1 MILVVVGRP
10 LDNRGRC
17 DYIEAMTLS
26 LFTLTS
32 SDHYQH
38 YLPLWAY
45 CARKYV
51 GRDIDIAC
59 CVVNGAADK
68 ETNAA
73 LHAAGFED
81 VCEVFTGGVF
91 PACGY
96 NLMRFLTGDTT
107 KGSDATL
114 ICDADLL
121 LTENPFP
128 WHLAQL
134 DATHCFASHHGP
146 RRKPY
151 RPEVSGPEGW
161 RGDWERTAGGFVL
174 VTPEWYA
181 KTLCVRK
188 KYLEQLHAGA
198 LPEFRELDEV
208 ILSRIIKESG
218 MEVPQSKFFP
228 PSLRGVHIGDFK
240 DSMTHR
246 WTNMAKMVGKLTT
259 DNCVRF
265 RELEADP
272 VWQKMLRILGGDT
285 TLMRELSN
293 VRAHMASR
301 GV

>member
-1 MILVVVGRP
+1 
-10 LDNRGRC
+10 
-17 DYIEAMTLS
+17 MTLS

-32 SDHYQH
+32 ADHYQH

-45 CARKYV
+45 CAREYV

-59 CVVNGAADK
+59 CVVNGSVDK

-73 LHAAGFED
+73 MHAAGFED
-81 VCEVFTGGVF
+81 VCEVFTGGTF
-91 PACGY
+91 PTCGY
-96 NLMRFLTGDTT
+96 NLMRFLIDGTNECP
-107 KGSDATL
+107 DATL

-121 LTENPFP
+121 LLENPFP
-128 WHLAQL
+128 WHLAQV
-134 DATHCFASHHGP
+134 DDKHCFASHHGP

-151 RPEVSGPEGW
+151 RPEVSGPDGW
-161 RGDWERTAGGFVL
+161 RGNWERTAGGFVL

-181 KTLCVRK
+181 KTMAVRK
-188 KYLEQLHAGA
+188 KYLDQLHAGA

-246 WTNMAKMVGKLTT
+246 WTDLTKMAGKLTL
-259 DNCVRF
+259 DNCLRF
-265 RELEADP
+265 RELETDP
-272 VWQKMLRILGGDT
+272 VWQEMLRILSVDLVLT
-285 TLMRELSN
+285 RELKNIRSHC
-293 VRAHMASR
+293 VAR